1 MSNEVCFLITVY
13 YKAIEATLQCALK
26 VKRDKLTG
34 DCEDYP
40 MEPENRA
47 QLYALLPDNVRSE
60 GPIIAV
66 DKIFEVHTP

>member
-1 MSNEVCFLITVY
+1 MSDYVCFLITVY
-13 YKAIEATLQCALK
+13 YEYAQSTLKCALK

-40 MEPENRA
+40 MEQENRA
-47 QLYALLPDNVRSE
+47 QLHSLLPEHIRSE

-66 DKIFEVHTP
+66 ENIFDIEVF